1 MSIKKPG
8 IKIMKES
15 SGKNLKSDFRTVFI
29 RCDCDSEILV
39 MRYDTELD
47 MMDICIFENELSFKN
62 KMTWFQKFKYIYQVI
77 INGHPYT
84 DQIILSRKNIEEM
97 KNFLTTL

>member
-1 MSIKKPG
+1 
-8 IKIMKES
+8 MKES
-15 SGKNLKSDFRTVFI
+15 LERKTNQKINDFRTVFI
-29 RCDCDSEILV
+29 RCDCDSEVLV
-39 MRYDTELD
+39 MRYDSEID
-47 MMDICIFENELSFKN
+47 MIDISLFENHLSFRN

-97 KNFLTTL
+97 KDFLTTL